1 MATTTPTDDHAAVLS
16 EDRGHVRRLT
26 LHRPASRN
34 ALSRPMLSALS
45 DALAEADAS
54 REVHV
59 VVLAGE
65 GPAFSAGHDLKEL
78 RDHPDP
84 VWRAELFAECA
95 ELMVQITRLRQPVIA
110 EVATVATS
118 AGCQLVATCDLAV
131 AGESARFATP
141 GVNIGLFCTTPM
153 VALSRAVAPKHAME
167 MLLTGEMV
175 GASEAQRI
183 GLVNRVA
190 PDDQL
195 RSVTDELADTIASK
209 SPMTVA
215 LGKRAFHRERD
226 LPLVEAHRD
235 ASSVMVDNLAAEDA
249 HEGIAAFL
257 ERRDPTWTGR

>member
-1 MATTTPTDDHAAVLS
+1 MVDMATTDGGAAVLS

-34 ALSRPMLSALS
+34 ALSRPVLRALS
-45 DALAEADAS
+45 EALADADAS
-54 REVHV
+54 PGVHV

-65 GPAFSAGHDLKEL
+65 GPAFSAGHDLKEF

-84 VWRAELFAECA
+84 AWRAELFSECS

-110 EVATVATS
+110 EVATVATA

-131 AGESARFATP
+131 AGGSARFATP
-141 GVNIGLFCTTPM
+141 GVDIGLFCTTPM

-175 GASEAQRI
+175 GASEARRI
-183 GLVNRVA
+183 GLVNRVV

-195 RSVTDELADTIASK
+195 RAATEELADTIASK

-215 LGKRAFHRERD
+215 LGKRAFQRGRD
-226 LPLVEAHRD
+226 LPLIEAYRD
-235 ASSVMVDNLAAEDA
+235 ASAVMVDNLAAEDA

-257 ERRDPTWTGR
+257 ERRPPIWTGR